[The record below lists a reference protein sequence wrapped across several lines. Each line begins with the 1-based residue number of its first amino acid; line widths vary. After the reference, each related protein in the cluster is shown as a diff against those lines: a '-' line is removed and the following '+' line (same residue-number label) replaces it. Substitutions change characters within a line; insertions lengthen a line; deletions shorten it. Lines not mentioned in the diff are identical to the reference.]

1 MPPELHPAAIDHL
14 PQFIPTPDGGDYL
27 FNVMIVFLV
36 VMVLIIGNIYLWL
49 HSLPERF
56 AHGAGRTQFEI
67 VAILALLALFTH
79 NNLFWVAAL
88 LLAFVRVPDVVT
100 PLLSMARSLRRM
112 AGPRKHDEEVPD
124 DDRETAKAPA
134 EPPKTAAAPHS
145 ATPPQ
150 PEQA

>member
-14 PQFIPTPDGGDYL
+14 PHFIPTADGGDYL
-27 FNVMIVFLV
+27 FTVMIVFLV
-36 VMVLIIGNIYLWL
+36 VMVLIVGNIYLWL
-49 HSLPERF
+49 HSLPERL

-88 LLAFVRVPDVVT
+88 LLAFLRVPDVVT

-112 AGPRKHDEEVPD
+112 AGPRDHDEKVSAE
-124 DDRETAKAPA
+124 DRDTGKASA
-134 EPPKTAAAPHS
+134 EPPAGAAAPQS